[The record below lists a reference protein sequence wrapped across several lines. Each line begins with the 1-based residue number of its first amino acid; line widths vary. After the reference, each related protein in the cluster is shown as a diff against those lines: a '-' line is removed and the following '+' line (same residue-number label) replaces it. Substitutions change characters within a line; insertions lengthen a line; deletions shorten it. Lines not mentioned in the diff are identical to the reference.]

1 MDFDLMRFYQT
12 YVKYAILVN
21 ERRDAFSIAKVM
33 HATPLM
39 PASPSTADILCT
51 QSRFRRHIEVPDGI
65 EGTRIHFSLRTG

>member
-33 HATPLM
+33 YMYTGPDACLLFNYWHFLHA
-39 PASPSTADILCT
+39 
-51 QSRFRRHIEVPDGI
+51 VPIQKTHRGP
-65 EGTRIHFSLRTG
+65 